1 MASIRKEIRL
11 DAAPETVW
19 SAIRDVGSVHRR
31 LAPTFVAD
39 CRLEDAGG
47 ARVVTFA
54 NGLIARELIV
64 DIDDGARRL
73 VWAVVEGRPKHHNAS
88 LQVFADGSGGSRV
101 VWIADLLPNDLAEP
115 IAGMIEQGMRA
126 MKQTLEGRRDV
137 GAAA

>member
-1 MASIRKEIRL
+1 G
-11 DAAPETVW
+11 PE
-19 SAIRDVGSVHRR
+19 AGGAGLRGGGSVAGR
-31 LAPTFVAD
+31 LAPGFFAD
-39 CRLEDAGG
+39 CRLGDAGG
-47 ARVVTFA
+47 RRVVTFA

-64 DIDDGARRL
+64 AIDDEARRL

-88 LQVFADGSGGSRV
+88 LQVVAEGSGGSRI

-126 MKQTLEGRRDV
+126 MKQTLEGGRDV

>member
-1 MASIRKEIRL
+1 IRKEML
-11 DAAPETVW
+11 LHAAPETVW

-31 LAPTFVAD
+31 LAPSFVID
-39 CRLEDAGG
+39 CRLEEQGG
-47 ARVVTFA
+47 SRVVTFA

-64 DIDDGARRL
+64 DIDDRARRL
-73 VWAVVEGRPKHHNAS
+73 VWPGGEGRPSHHNAP
-88 LQVFADGSGGSRV
+88 LQGFAEESGGSRI

-126 MKQTLEGRRDV
+126 MKQTLEGGRDV